1 MGRNVAC
8 DVPQIKNMC
17 LRTVMEWKGSIVG
30 SDAHW
35 NTCVFLV
42 ESSGK
47 TLGRLR
53 TDGRKVAFRG
63 RREACRGTVPSSFL
77 NSSFVFF
84 GKSSEIYAYKL
95 YYRLFRA
102 FPHEIDYAMI
112 DLPDVIC
119 SVIATAVFII
129 YTYMYLLLSAS
140 TLRELLLDLLPP

>member
-35 NTCVFLV
+35 NMCAFMYRELWKNSRAATYY
-42 ESSGK
+42 
-47 TLGRLR
+47 
-53 TDGRKVAFRG
+53 GRKVAFRG

-84 GKSSEIYAYKL
+84 WQG
-95 YYRLFRA
+95 F
-102 FPHEIDYAMI
+102 
-112 DLPDVIC
+112 
-119 SVIATAVFII
+119 
-129 YTYMYLLLSAS
+129 
-140 TLRELLLDLLPP
+140 